1 MNCPNCGAPLDAGAK
16 FCNACGTSIT
26 QENTTQE
33 QTSTYNNT
41 PFFTPENN
49 QGAAAKPVYI
59 QSRNIATCIILSIVT
74 CGIYGI
80 IWFISMV
87 NDINEVS
94 ENNGPSGGVV
104 FLLSLV
110 TCSIYLWYWMYKTG
124 NDLNTA
130 KKMRGVS
137 EDSSSSVLYLIL
149 AVVGLSIVS
158 YALIQNELNKLAEDF
173 GQTK

>member
-1 MNCPNCGAPLDAGAK
+1 
-16 FCNACGTSIT
+16 
-26 QENTTQE
+26 
-33 QTSTYNNT
+33 
-41 PFFTPENN
+41 
-49 QGAAAKPVYI
+49 
-59 QSRNIATCIILSIVT
+59 
-74 CGIYGI
+74 
-80 IWFISMV
+80 MV

>member
-1 MNCPNCGAPLDAGAK
+1 MNCPNCGAPIDPNAK
-16 FCNACGTSIT
+16 FCNACGTPIA
-26 QENTTQE
+26 QENTTQG

-41 PFFTPENN
+41 PFFTPENG
-49 QGAAAKPVYI
+49 QGGPVKPVNI
-59 QSRNIATCIILSIVT
+59 QSRNIAVCIILSVIT

-87 NDINEVS
+87 NDINDVS

-110 TCSIYLWYWMYKTG
+110 TCSIYLWYWMYKAG

-130 KKMRGVS
+130 KKMRGLP
-137 EDSSSSVLYLIL
+137 EDSSASVLYLIL
-149 AVVGLSIVS
+149 SVVGLAIVS

-173 GQTK
+173 GQTR